1 MTGSPI
7 LYEDDQLLL
16 VAKPSGALSH
26 PNPSGTGQGAVAFEG
41 RYDFEEKTFSYE
53 GRKLW
58 LLHRLDQDTSG
69 VLLAA
74 KDEKSARILRH
85 SFEHNGV
92 KKTYLAVVRGNPGGN
107 SWQKWQDHLETSRQ
121 GDRVRVRAVRGKP
134 VNAELKFK
142 NLGFNEIQ
150 RVSLLEI
157 ELITGRTHQIRVQAA
172 SRQYPLAGDD
182 IYGDFAWNKKLA
194 REKQAERLQLH
205 AWKLVFRHPNGR
217 KDLTIEAKPPE
228 DFWIPV
234 QS

>member
-26 PNPSGTGQGAVAFEG
+26 PNPKGASAAVAFEG
-41 RYDFEEKTFSYE
+41 QYDFDQKTFVHA
-53 GRKLW
+53 GRTIW

-85 SFEHNGV
+85 AFEHQGV
-92 KKTYLAVVRGNPGGN
+92 KKTYLAVVRGNPG
-107 SWQKWQDHLETSRQ
+107 SSQWQKWEDHLEMSRQ
-121 GDRVRVRAVRGKP
+121 GDRIRVRALRGKP
-134 VNAELKFK
+134 ANAELKFR
-142 NLGFNEIQ
+142 NQGFSASD

-172 SRQYPLAGDD
+172 SRQHPLAGDD

-194 REKQAERLQLH
+194 REKQAGRLQLH
-205 AWKLVFRHPNGR
+205 AWKIAFRHPHGR
-217 KDLTIEAKPPE
+217 HDLVIEARPPE
-228 DFWIPV
+228 DFWIPT